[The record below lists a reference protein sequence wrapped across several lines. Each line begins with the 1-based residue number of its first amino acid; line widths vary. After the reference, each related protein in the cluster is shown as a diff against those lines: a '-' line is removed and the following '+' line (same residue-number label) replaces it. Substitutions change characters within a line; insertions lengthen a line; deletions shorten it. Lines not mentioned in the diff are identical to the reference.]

1 MSAAE
6 TQQAET
12 KTPAIRTSR
21 VGKRPVALPKGV
33 SVTVS
38 GGKVDVKGTKAQLS
52 RSFPD
57 GVVVK
62 VDPSGVVVTSSA
74 SGSNAARLQGMA
86 RAHIANM
93 VKGVS
98 EGYAK
103 SLELVG
109 TGYRAELKGR
119 TLHLALGFSHPVTF
133 DLPGD
138 IQAVIPPDSK
148 GTLINLTGSDKDLMG
163 QTAATLRGFRPPEPY
178 GGKGV
183 RYKGENVRRKAGK
196 AGKGGKGG
204 GKK

>member
-1 MSAAE
+1 M

-12 KTPAIRTSR
+12 QKPAVRTSR

-33 SVTVS
+33 SVTVA
-38 GGKVDVKGTKAQLS
+38 GGKVDVKGAKAQLS
-52 RSFPD
+52 RSFPA
-57 GVVVK
+57 GVEVK
-62 VDPSGVVVTSSA
+62 VDAAGVLVTSTA
-74 SGSNAARLQGMA
+74 SGSDAARLQGMA

-98 EGYAK
+98 EGYTK

-138 IQAVIPPDSK
+138 IQAVIPADSK

-163 QTAATLRGFRPPEPY
+163 QTAATIRGYRPPEPY

-183 RYKGENVRRKAGK
+183 RYKGEAVRRKAGK
-196 AGKGGKGG
+196 AGKGSKGG
-204 GKK
+204 GKGK

>member
-1 MSAAE
+1 M

-12 KTPAIRTSR
+12 QSTTASVRTSR
-21 VGKRPVALPKGV
+21 IGKRPVALPKGV
-33 SVTVS
+33 TVSVS
-38 GGKVDVKGTKAQLS
+38 GGKVDVKGAKAQLT

-62 VDPSGVVVTSSA
+62 VEADGVTVTSTA

-138 IQAVIPPDSK
+138 IQAVIPADSK

-204 GKK
+204 GKGK